1 MGKPQ
6 QYISAFV
13 LLCAACF
20 CNSCGSKEG
29 LDRSEKG
36 LDTSFPTSQQVSLQP
51 GELKELYSHENAS
64 EGLDKS
70 SALFK
75 SIGAEESGI
84 AFVNLIDNQHPLSR
98 LYILGYACGGISIG
112 DIDGDGW
119 DDIYCTGGPR
129 DSVLYK
135 QVGKL
140 KFEDI
145 TSESGA
151 SAKGHW
157 SVSSQFVDIDND
169 GDLDIYVCN
178 YDTPNLLYIND
189 GKGVFTES
197 AKDSGID
204 VKDASLS
211 AHFADYDNDGDLD
224 YYLITNRLIRAG
236 GLPTAEEAAYYKAD
250 GEPVLRP
257 EFKPFYKIYKKPDGK
272 YTIRTIGR
280 PDRLFENDGK
290 GKFRDVTKEAGIE
303 DQAYGLSAAWFDYD
317 GDGLID
323 IYVANDFQD
332 PDCFYRNNGDGSFT
346 NVIKSAVPH
355 STWFSMGSDTAD
367 LNNDG
372 LLDLFVLDMAATT
385 HYKSK
390 IAMGDMTAFKDF
402 MDTSSPRQMMRNALF
417 INSGTPRFLES
428 AWLSGLAASGWSW
441 AVKLSDFDNDGFT
454 DVFVSNGMSAN
465 IRNPDAY
472 FRVVVDGK
480 EKFIPYSQ
488 SMLQGREEWQLWKKT
503 GLQKDTNQAFQNMG
517 HLKFK
522 DVSKDWGLDH
532 LGASYSASTG
542 DLDRDGDLD
551 LVVASLDEPV
561 KIFRNDSARNRVTIS
576 LRGNA
581 SNRYGIGAII
591 RADSGA
597 GKQTKIMNPMTGYS
611 SCNGPVMHFGLGDED
626 RIDRLEVEWPGGI
639 KQSFKD
645 LLAGSHYVVS
655 QSNENSIP
663 KEPIKGTGIEP
674 MFASVKFIKPASHK
688 ETFFNDFALQPL
700 LPNKL
705 SHLGPGLAVGD
716 TDGDGVD
723 EIVLGSARSESL
735 AIHHNSEGLMSWKEI
750 SASSVHSRSEDMSP
764 LLFDADRDG
773 DADLFVVSGGV
784 ESEAE
789 EMRDRLYLN
798 DGNGAYEHAPD
809 GTLPDLMVSG
819 SVASAADFDR
829 DGDLDLFV
837 GGRLRP
843 GKYPT
848 SPKST
853 LLLNE
858 TTKGEKVL
866 FTDRTKQLCPEI
878 ENCGMVTSALW
889 SDANGDGWVDLLLSI
904 EWGPV
909 RIFINNEGKLKETT
923 QISGLQEYSGWW
935 NGLAGRD
942 LDGDGDIDYVATNF
956 GLNTKY
962 HPSKEKPSQIYYGT
976 FGESSTPRIV
986 EAKVAEDC
994 ILPVRGKSCSQNA
1007 MPFVKKKFNTY
1018 HKFASATLTDIYTQT
1033 ALQKSE
1039 SFEVNY
1045 LKSVVFINDGKA
1057 NFKAVPLPGLSQ
1069 IAPGFGVIAT
1079 EVNGDGKADIYLVQ
1093 NFYHPQRETGRMAG
1107 GMSVLLLG
1115 DGSGSFNE
1123 VWPHRSGLAVPEDA
1137 RGLASCDSNDDGW
1150 VDFAVGI
1157 NDGKMK
1163 LFQNQAN
1170 SDSGHKSFMIQ
1181 LSDGPGNPTGVGA
1194 RVRVEL
1200 TDGSS
1205 QTDEVRA
1212 GGSYLSQSS
1221 PGLFFGLGVGN
1232 KVQNIKV
1239 RWPDGEETTHQYPSG
1254 KHKVIITR
1262 TAQ

>member
-6 QYISAFV
+6 KYISAFV

-20 CNSCGSKEG
+20 CNSCGSKK
-29 LDRSEKG
+29 S
-36 LDTSFPTSQQVSLQP
+36 LDTSSPTSQQVSLEP
-51 GELKELYSHENAS
+51 GELKELYLHEESSKGNS
-64 EGLDKS
+64 KS
-70 SALFK
+70 SALFEP
-75 SIGAEESGI
+75 IAAEDSGI
-84 AFVNLIDNQHPLSR
+84 DFVNLVDNQHPLSR

-112 DIDGDGW
+112 DVDGDGW
-119 DDIYCTGGPR
+119 DDIYCTGGPG

-145 TSESGA
+145 TLESGV

-157 SVSSQFVDIDND
+157 SVSSQFVDVDND

-178 YDTPNLLYIND
+178 YNTPNLLFIND
-189 GKGVFTES
+189 GNGVFTES
-197 AKDSGID
+197 AKDSGTD

-236 GLPTAEEAAYYKAD
+236 GLPTAKEATYVTAD
-250 GEPVLRP
+250 GKPALRP
-257 EFKPFYKIYKKPDGK
+257 EFRQYYEIYEKADGK

-290 GKFRDVTKEAGIE
+290 GKFRDVTREAGIE
-303 DQAYGLSAAWFDYD
+303 DSAYGLSAAWFDYD

-332 PDCFYRNNGDGSFT
+332 PDYFYRNNGDGTFS

-355 STWFSMGSDTAD
+355 TTWFSMGSDVAD

-385 HYKSK
+385 HYKAK
-390 IAMGDMTAFKDF
+390 IAMGDMSAFKDF
-402 MDTSSPRQMMRNALF
+402 MDTSVPRQMMRNALF
-417 INSGTPRFLES
+417 INSGTSRFLES

-441 AVKLSDFDNDGFT
+441 AAKLSDFDNDGFT

-465 IRNPDAY
+465 IRNPDAH
-472 FRVVVDGK
+472 FRMLIDGK
-480 EKFIPYSQ
+480 ERFVPYSQ
-488 SMLQGREEWQLWKKT
+488 SLLNGREEWQLWYKT
-503 GLQKDTNQAFQNMG
+503 GLQKDTNQVFQNLG

-532 LGASYSASTG
+532 LGASYSAATG

-551 LVVASLDEPV
+551 LIVASLDEPV
-561 KIFRNDSARNRVTIS
+561 KIFRNDSAQNRVTLS
-576 LRGNA
+576 LRGNE
-581 SNRYGIGAII
+581 SNRYGIGAVI
-591 RADSGA
+591 RAVSGT
-597 GKQTKIMNPMTGYS
+597 GKQTKIMNPMTGYA
-611 SCNGPVMHFGLGDED
+611 SCNGPVMHFGIGDED
-626 RIDRLEVEWPGGI
+626 RIDRLEVEWPGGSI
-639 KQSFKD
+639 QSFENIA
-645 LLAGSHYVVS
+645 AGSHYVVS
-655 QSNENSIP
+655 QSKENSP
-663 KEPIKGTGIEP
+663 PEKEKKESGTEP
-674 MFASVKFIKPASHK
+674 MFAPVKSIQSAPHE
-688 ETFFNDFALQPL
+688 ETFFNDFAQQPL

-705 SHLGPGLAVGD
+705 SHLGPGIAVGD

-723 EIVLGSARSESL
+723 EIVLGSARSEPIG
-735 AIHHNSEGLMSWKEI
+735 IHHNRDGLISWKEI
-750 SASSVHSRSEDMSP
+750 SASSVHNSSEDMSP
-764 LLFDADRDG
+764 LLFDADLDG

-784 ESEAE
+784 ESGPE
-789 EMRDRLYLN
+789 ELRDRLYLN
-798 DGNGAYEHAPD
+798 DGNGSYEHVPD
-809 GTLPDLMVSG
+809 GALPDLMISG

-829 DGDLDLFV
+829 DGDLDVFV

-848 SPKST
+848 GPKST
-853 LLLNE
+853 LLVNE
-858 TTKGEKVL
+858 TVKGEKVL

-889 SDANGDGWVDLLLSI
+889 SDANGDGWIDLLLSI

-923 QISGLQEYSGWW
+923 QDSGLKEYSGWW

-962 HPSKEKPSQIYYGT
+962 HPSKKKPSRIYYGT
-976 FGESSTPRIV
+976 FGESSTPSIV

-1007 MPFVKKKFNTY
+1007 MPFVRDKFNTY

-1033 ALQKSE
+1033 ALQQSE

-1057 NFKAVPLPGLSQ
+1057 NFKAVPLPELSQ

-1079 EVNGDGKADIYLVQ
+1079 EVNGDGKADIYLAQ

-1123 VWPHRSGLAVPEDA
+1123 IWPNRSGLTVPEDA
-1137 RGLASCDSNDDGW
+1137 RGLASCDLNDDGW
-1150 VDFAVGI
+1150 VDFAVGV

-1163 LFQNQAN
+1163 LFENKMSSN
-1170 SDSGHKSFMIQ
+1170 SENKSFMIR

-1200 TDGSS
+1200 SDGST

-1212 GGSYLSQSS
+1212 GGGYLSQSS
-1221 PGLFFGLGVGN
+1221 SGLFFGLSAGN
-1232 KVQNIKV
+1232 KIKNIKV
-1239 RWPDGEETTHQYPSG
+1239 RWPDGEETDHQYSSG
-1254 KHKVIITR
+1254 NHKVIITR

>member
-1 MGKPQ
+1 M
-6 QYISAFV
+6 
-13 LLCAACF
+13 
-20 CNSCGSKEG
+20 
-29 LDRSEKG
+29 
-36 LDTSFPTSQQVSLQP
+36 SLEP
-51 GELKELYSHENAS
+51 GELKELYLHEESSKGNS
-64 EGLDKS
+64 KS
-70 SALFK
+70 SALFEP
-75 SIGAEESGI
+75 IAAEDSGI
-84 AFVNLIDNQHPLSR
+84 DFVNLVDNQHPLSR

-112 DIDGDGW
+112 DVDGDGW
-119 DDIYCTGGPR
+119 DDIYCTGGPG

-145 TSESGA
+145 TLESGV

-157 SVSSQFVDIDND
+157 SVSSQFVDVDND

-178 YDTPNLLYIND
+178 YNTPNLLFIND
-189 GKGVFTES
+189 GNGVFTES
-197 AKDSGID
+197 AKDSGTD

-236 GLPTAEEAAYYKAD
+236 GLPTAKEATYVTAD
-250 GEPVLRP
+250 GKPALRP
-257 EFKPFYKIYKKPDGK
+257 EFRQYYEIYEKADGK

-290 GKFRDVTKEAGIE
+290 GKFRDVTREAGIE
-303 DQAYGLSAAWFDYD
+303 DSAYGLSAAWFDYD

-332 PDCFYRNNGDGSFT
+332 PDYFYRNNGDGTFS
-346 NVIKSAVPH
+346 NAIKSAVPH
-355 STWFSMGSDTAD
+355 TTWFSMGSDVAD

-385 HYKSK
+385 HYKAK
-390 IAMGDMTAFKDF
+390 IAMGDMSAFKDF
-402 MDTSSPRQMMRNALF
+402 MDTSVPRQMMRNALF
-417 INSGTPRFLES
+417 INSGTSRFLES

-441 AVKLSDFDNDGFT
+441 AAKLSDFDNDGFT

-465 IRNPDAY
+465 IRNPDAH
-472 FRVVVDGK
+472 FRMLIDGK
-480 EKFIPYSQ
+480 ERFVPYSQ
-488 SMLQGREEWQLWKKT
+488 SMLHGREEWQLWYKT
-503 GLQKDTNQAFQNMG
+503 GLQKDKNQVFQNLG

-561 KIFRNDSARNRVTIS
+561 KIFRNDSARKRVTFS
-576 LRGNA
+576 LRGNE
-581 SNRYGIGAII
+581 SNRYGIGAVI
-591 RADSGA
+591 RAVSGT
-597 GKQTKIMNPMTGYS
+597 GKQTKIMNPMTGYA
-611 SCNGPVMHFGLGDED
+611 SCNGPVMHFGIGDED
-626 RIDRLEVEWPGGI
+626 RIDRLEVEWPGGSI
-639 KQSFKD
+639 QSFENIA
-645 LLAGSHYVVS
+645 AGSHYVVS
-655 QSNENSIP
+655 QS
-663 KEPIKGTGIEP
+663 KETSPPEKEKKESGTEP
-674 MFASVKFIKPASHK
+674 MFAPVKSIQSAPHE
-688 ETFFNDFALQPL
+688 ETFFNDFAQQPL

-705 SHLGPGLAVGD
+705 SHLGPGIAVGD

-723 EIVLGSARSESL
+723 EIVLGSARSEPIG
-735 AIHHNSEGLMSWKEI
+735 IHHNRDGLISWKEI
-750 SASSVHSRSEDMSP
+750 SASSVHNSSEDMSP
-764 LLFDADRDG
+764 LLFDADLDG

-784 ESEAE
+784 ESGPE
-789 EMRDRLYLN
+789 ELRDRLYLN
-798 DGNGAYEHAPD
+798 DGNGSYEHVPD
-809 GTLPDLMVSG
+809 GALPDLMISG

-829 DGDLDLFV
+829 DGDLDVFV

-848 SPKST
+848 GPKST
-853 LLLNE
+853 LLVNE
-858 TTKGEKVL
+858 TVKGEKVL

-889 SDANGDGWVDLLLSI
+889 SDANGDGWIDLLLSI

-923 QISGLQEYSGWW
+923 QDSGLKEYSGWW

-962 HPSKEKPSQIYYGT
+962 HPSKKKPSRIYYGT
-976 FGESSTPRIV
+976 FGDSSTPSIV

-1007 MPFVKKKFNTY
+1007 MPFVREKFNTY

-1033 ALQKSE
+1033 ALQQSE

-1057 NFKAVPLPGLSQ
+1057 NFKAVPLPELSQ

-1079 EVNGDGKADIYLVQ
+1079 EVNGDGKADIYLAQ

-1123 VWPHRSGLAVPEDA
+1123 IWPNRSGLTVPEDA
-1137 RGLASCDSNDDGW
+1137 RGLASCDLNDDGW
-1150 VDFAVGI
+1150 VDFAVGV

-1163 LFQNQAN
+1163 LFENKMSSN
-1170 SDSGHKSFMIQ
+1170 SENKSFMIR

-1200 TDGSS
+1200 SDGST

-1212 GGSYLSQSS
+1212 GGGYLSQSS
-1221 PGLFFGLGVGN
+1221 SGLFFGLSAGN
-1232 KVQNIKV
+1232 KIKNIKV
-1239 RWPDGEETTHQYPSG
+1239 RWPDGEETDHQYSSG
-1254 KHKVIITR
+1254 NHKVIITR

>member
-6 QYISAFV
+6 KYISAFV

-20 CNSCGSKEG
+20 CNSCGSKK
-29 LDRSEKG
+29 S
-36 LDTSFPTSQQVSLQP
+36 LDTSSPTSQQVSLEP
-51 GELKELYSHENAS
+51 GELKELYLHEEFSKGNS
-64 EGLDKS
+64 KS
-70 SALFK
+70 SALFEP
-75 SIGAEESGI
+75 IAAEDSGI
-84 AFVNLIDNQHPLSR
+84 DFVNLVDNQHPLSR

-112 DIDGDGW
+112 DVDGDGW
-119 DDIYCTGGPR
+119 DDIYCTGGPG

-145 TSESGA
+145 TLESGV

-157 SVSSQFVDIDND
+157 SVSSQFVDVDND

-178 YDTPNLLYIND
+178 YNTPNLLFIND
-189 GKGVFTES
+189 GNGVFTES
-197 AKDSGID
+197 AKDSGTD

-224 YYLITNRLIRAG
+224 YYLIMNRLIRAG
-236 GLPTAEEAAYYKAD
+236 GLPNEKEAAYYRAD
-250 GEPVLRP
+250 GVPVLRP
-257 EFKPFYKIYKKPDGK
+257 EFKPFYKIYKKADGK

-290 GKFRDVTKEAGIE
+290 GKFRDVTREAGIE
-303 DQAYGLSAAWFDYD
+303 DSAYGLSAAWFDYD

-332 PDCFYRNNGDGSFT
+332 PDYFYRNNGDGTFS

-355 STWFSMGSDTAD
+355 TTWFSMGSDVAD

-385 HYKSK
+385 HYKAK
-390 IAMGDMTAFKDF
+390 IAMGDMSAFKDF
-402 MDTSSPRQMMRNALF
+402 MDTSVPRQMMRNALF
-417 INSGTPRFLES
+417 INSGTSRFLES

-441 AVKLSDFDNDGFT
+441 AAKLSDFDNDGFT

-465 IRNPDAY
+465 IRNPDAH
-472 FRVVVDGK
+472 FRMLIDGK
-480 EKFIPYSQ
+480 ERFVPYSQ
-488 SMLQGREEWQLWKKT
+488 SLLNGREEWQLWYKT
-503 GLQKDTNQAFQNMG
+503 GLQKDTNQVFQNLG

-532 LGASYSASTG
+532 LGASYSAATG

-551 LVVASLDEPV
+551 LIVASLDEPV
-561 KIFRNDSARNRVTIS
+561 KIFRNDSAQNRVTLS
-576 LRGNA
+576 LRGNE
-581 SNRYGIGAII
+581 SNRYGIGAVI
-591 RADSGA
+591 RAVSGT
-597 GKQTKIMNPMTGYS
+597 GKQTKIMNPMTGYA
-611 SCNGPVMHFGLGDED
+611 SCNGPVMHFGIGDED
-626 RIDRLEVEWPGGI
+626 RIDRLEVEWPGGSI
-639 KQSFKD
+639 QSFENIA
-645 LLAGSHYVVS
+645 AGSHYVVS
-655 QSNENSIP
+655 QSKENSP
-663 KEPIKGTGIEP
+663 PEKEKKESGTEP
-674 MFASVKFIKPASHK
+674 MFAPVKSIQSAPHE
-688 ETFFNDFALQPL
+688 ETFFNDFAQQPL

-705 SHLGPGLAVGD
+705 SHLGPGIAVGD

-723 EIVLGSARSESL
+723 EIVLGSARSEPIG
-735 AIHHNSEGLMSWKEI
+735 IHHNRDGLISWKEI
-750 SASSVHSRSEDMSP
+750 SASSVHNSSEDMSP
-764 LLFDADRDG
+764 LLFDADLDG

-784 ESEAE
+784 ESGPE
-789 EMRDRLYLN
+789 ELRDRLYLN
-798 DGNGAYEHAPD
+798 DGNGSYAHVPD
-809 GTLPDLMVSG
+809 GALPDLMISG

-829 DGDLDLFV
+829 DGDLDVFV

-848 SPKST
+848 GPKST
-853 LLLNE
+853 LLVNE
-858 TTKGEKVL
+858 TVKGEKVL

-889 SDANGDGWVDLLLSI
+889 SDANGDGWIDLLLSI

-923 QISGLQEYSGWW
+923 QDSGLKEYSGWW

-962 HPSKEKPSQIYYGT
+962 HPSKKKPSRIYYGT
-976 FGESSTPRIV
+976 FGESSTPSIV

-1007 MPFVKKKFNTY
+1007 MPFVREKFNTY

-1033 ALQKSE
+1033 ALQQSE

-1057 NFKAVPLPGLSQ
+1057 NFKAVPLPELSQ

-1079 EVNGDGKADIYLVQ
+1079 EVNGDGKADIYLAQ

-1123 VWPHRSGLAVPEDA
+1123 IWPNRSGLTVPEDA
-1137 RGLASCDSNDDGW
+1137 RGLASCDLNDDGW
-1150 VDFAVGI
+1150 VDFAVGV

-1163 LFQNQAN
+1163 LFENKMSSN
-1170 SDSGHKSFMIQ
+1170 SENKSFMIR

-1200 TDGSS
+1200 SDGST

-1212 GGSYLSQSS
+1212 GGGYLSQSS
-1221 PGLFFGLGVGN
+1221 SGLFFGLSAGN
-1232 KVQNIKV
+1232 EIKNIKV
-1239 RWPDGEETTHQYPSG
+1239 RWPDGEETDHQYSSG
-1254 KHKVIITR
+1254 NHKVIITR

>member
-1 MGKPQ
+1 MRKPQ
-6 QYISAFV
+6 KYISAFV

-20 CNSCGSKEG
+20 CNSCGSKDS
-29 LDRSEKG
+29 LDIS
-36 LDTSFPTSQQVSLQP
+36 SQSSQQVSLQP
-51 GELKELYSHENAS
+51 GELKELYLHEEAS
-64 EGLDKS
+64 KNLSKS
-70 SALFK
+70 SALFEP
-75 SIGAEESGI
+75 IAAEDSGI
-84 AFVNLIDNQHPLSR
+84 DFVNLVDNQHPLSR

-129 DSVLYK
+129 ESVLYK

-145 TSESGA
+145 TSESGV

-157 SVSSQFVDIDND
+157 SVSSQFVDVDND

-189 GKGVFTES
+189 GKGAFTES
-197 AKDSGID
+197 AKDSGTD

-236 GLPTAEEAAYYKAD
+236 GLPTAKEATYVAAD
-250 GEPVLRP
+250 GKPALRP
-257 EFKPFYKIYKKPDGK
+257 EFRRYYEMYEKAGGK

-280 PDRLFENDGK
+280 PDRLFENDGS

-303 DQAYGLSAAWFDYD
+303 DQAYGLSATWFDYD
-317 GDGLID
+317 SDGLID

-332 PDCFYRNNGDGSFT
+332 PDYFYRNNGDGSFT

-355 STWFSMGSDTAD
+355 TTWFSMGSDIAD

-372 LLDLFVLDMAATT
+372 LLDLFVLDMAATS
-385 HYKSK
+385 HYKAK
-390 IAMGDMTAFKDF
+390 IAMGDMSAFKNF

-417 INSGTPRFLES
+417 IHSGTSRFLES

-441 AVKLSDFDNDGFT
+441 AAKLSDFDNDGFT

-465 IRNPDAY
+465 IRNPDKY
-472 FRVVVDGK
+472 FPVVVNGK
-480 EKFIPYSQ
+480 EQFIPYSQ
-488 SMLQGREEWQLWKKT
+488 SMLQGTEEWQLWKKT
-503 GLQKDTNQAFQNMG
+503 GLQKDTNQAFQNLG

-532 LGASYSASTG
+532 LGASYAASTG

-561 KIFRNDSARNRVTIS
+561 QIFRNDSTKNRVTIS
-576 LRGNA
+576 LRGNE
-581 SNRYGIGAII
+581 SNRYGIGAVI
-591 RADSGA
+591 RADSGK
-597 GKQTKIMNPMTGYS
+597 GKQTKIMNPMTGYA
-611 SCNGPVMHFGLGDED
+611 SCNGPVMHFGIGADD

-645 LLAGSHYVVS
+645 LAAGSHYVVS
-655 QSNENSIP
+655 QS
-663 KEPIKGTGIEP
+663 KETSLPEEEKKKTGAEP
-674 MFASVKFIKPASHK
+674 MFASVKSIKSASHK

-705 SHLGPGLAVGD
+705 SHLGPGIAVGD
-716 TDGDGVD
+716 TDGDGND
-723 EIVLGSARSESL
+723 EIVLGSARSGSL
-735 AIHHNSEGLMSWKEI
+735 AIHHEPERSMSWKEI
-750 SASSVHSRSEDMSP
+750 SASSAHSSSEDMSS
-764 LLFDADRDG
+764 LLFDADLDG

-789 EMRDRLYLN
+789 ELKDRLYLN
-798 DGNGAYEHAPD
+798 DGKGAYEHAPE

-829 DGDLDLFV
+829 DGDLDIFV

-848 SPKST
+848 GPKST

-858 TTKGEKVL
+858 TVKGGKVL
-866 FTDRTKQLCPEI
+866 FTDRTKQICPGI

-923 QISGLQEYSGWW
+923 QSSGLQEYSGWW

-962 HPSKEKPSQIYYGT
+962 HPSKKKPSRIYYGT
-976 FGESSTPRIV
+976 FGESPIPRIV

-1007 MPFVKKKFNTY
+1007 MPFVKEKFNTY

-1057 NFKAVPLPGLSQ
+1057 NFKAVPLPELSQ

-1123 VWPHRSGLAVPEDA
+1123 VWPDRSGLTVPEDA
-1137 RGLASCDSNDDGW
+1137 RGLASFDLNDDGW

-1163 LFQNQAN
+1163 LFENKVGSN
-1170 SDSGHKSFMIQ
+1170 SGHKSFMIQ
-1181 LSDGPGNPTGVGA
+1181 LSEGPGNPTGVGSK
-1194 RVRVEL
+1194 VSVEL

-1221 PGLFFGLGVGN
+1221 SGLFFGLSAGN
-1232 KVQNIKV
+1232 KVKNIKV
-1239 RWPDGEETTHQYPSG
+1239 RWPDGEKTTHQYPSG

>member
-1 MGKPQ
+1 M
-6 QYISAFV
+6 
-13 LLCAACF
+13 
-20 CNSCGSKEG
+20 
-29 LDRSEKG
+29 
-36 LDTSFPTSQQVSLQP
+36 SLEP
-51 GELKELYSHENAS
+51 GELKELYLHEESSKGNS
-64 EGLDKS
+64 KS
-70 SALFK
+70 SALFEP
-75 SIGAEESGI
+75 IAAEDSGI
-84 AFVNLIDNQHPLSR
+84 DFVNLVDNQHPLSR

-112 DIDGDGW
+112 DVDGDGW
-119 DDIYCTGGPR
+119 DDIYCTGGPG

-145 TSESGA
+145 TLESGV

-157 SVSSQFVDIDND
+157 SVSSQFVDVDND

-178 YDTPNLLYIND
+178 YNTPNLLFIND
-189 GKGVFTES
+189 GNGVFTES
-197 AKDSGID
+197 AKDSGTD

-236 GLPTAEEAAYYKAD
+236 GLPTAKEATYVTAD
-250 GEPVLRP
+250 GKPALRP
-257 EFKPFYKIYKKPDGK
+257 EFRQYYEIYEKADGK

-290 GKFRDVTKEAGIE
+290 GKFRDVTREAGIE
-303 DQAYGLSAAWFDYD
+303 DSAYGLSAAWFDYD

-332 PDCFYRNNGDGSFT
+332 PDYFYRNNGDGTFS

-355 STWFSMGSDTAD
+355 TTWFSMGSDVAD

-385 HYKSK
+385 HYKAK
-390 IAMGDMTAFKDF
+390 IAMGDMSAFKDF
-402 MDTSSPRQMMRNALF
+402 MDTSVPRQMMRNALF
-417 INSGTPRFLES
+417 INSGTSRFLES

-441 AVKLSDFDNDGFT
+441 AAKLSDFDNDGFT

-465 IRNPDAY
+465 IRNPDAH
-472 FRVVVDGK
+472 FRMLIDGK
-480 EKFIPYSQ
+480 ERFVPYSQ
-488 SMLQGREEWQLWKKT
+488 SMLHGREEWQLWYKT
-503 GLQKDTNQAFQNMG
+503 GLQKDTNQVFQNLG

-532 LGASYSASTG
+532 LGASYSAATG

-551 LVVASLDEPV
+551 LIVASLDEPV
-561 KIFRNDSARNRVTIS
+561 KIFRNDSAQNRVTLS
-576 LRGNA
+576 LRGNE
-581 SNRYGIGAII
+581 SNRYGIGAVI
-591 RADSGA
+591 RAVSGT
-597 GKQTKIMNPMTGYS
+597 GKQTKIMNPMTGYA
-611 SCNGPVMHFGLGDED
+611 SCNGPVMHFGIGDED
-626 RIDRLEVEWPGGI
+626 RIDRLEVEWPGGSI
-639 KQSFKD
+639 QSFENIA
-645 LLAGSHYVVS
+645 AGSHYVVS
-655 QSNENSIP
+655 QSKENSP
-663 KEPIKGTGIEP
+663 PEKEKKESGTEP
-674 MFASVKFIKPASHK
+674 MFAPVKSIQSAPHE
-688 ETFFNDFALQPL
+688 ETFFNDFAQQPL

-705 SHLGPGLAVGD
+705 SHLGPGIAVGD

-723 EIVLGSARSESL
+723 EIVLGSARSEPIG
-735 AIHHNSEGLMSWKEI
+735 IHHNRDGLISWKEI
-750 SASSVHSRSEDMSP
+750 SASSVHNSSEDMSP
-764 LLFDADRDG
+764 LLFDADLDG

-784 ESEAE
+784 ESGPE
-789 EMRDRLYLN
+789 ELRDRLYLN
-798 DGNGAYEHAPD
+798 DGNGSYAHVPD
-809 GTLPDLMVSG
+809 GALPDLMISG

-829 DGDLDLFV
+829 DGDLDVFV

-848 SPKST
+848 GPKST
-853 LLLNE
+853 LLVNE
-858 TTKGEKVL
+858 TVKGEKVL

-889 SDANGDGWVDLLLSI
+889 SDANGDGWIDLLLSI

-923 QISGLQEYSGWW
+923 QDSGLKEYSGWW

-962 HPSKEKPSQIYYGT
+962 HPSKKKPSRIYYGT
-976 FGESSTPRIV
+976 FGESSTPSIV

-1007 MPFVKKKFNTY
+1007 MPFVREKFNTY

-1033 ALQKSE
+1033 ALQQSE

-1057 NFKAVPLPGLSQ
+1057 NFKAVPLPELSQ

-1079 EVNGDGKADIYLVQ
+1079 EVNGDGKADIYLAQ

-1123 VWPHRSGLAVPEDA
+1123 IWPNRSGLTVPEDA
-1137 RGLASCDSNDDGW
+1137 RGLASCDLNDDGW
-1150 VDFAVGI
+1150 VDFAVGV

-1163 LFQNQAN
+1163 LFENKMSSN
-1170 SDSGHKSFMIQ
+1170 SENKSFMIR

-1200 TDGSS
+1200 SDGST

-1212 GGSYLSQSS
+1212 GGGYLSQSS
-1221 PGLFFGLGVGN
+1221 SGLFFGLSAGN
-1232 KVQNIKV
+1232 KIKNIKV
-1239 RWPDGEETTHQYPSG
+1239 RWPDGEETDHQYSSG
-1254 KHKVIITR
+1254 NHKVIITR

>member
-1 MGKPQ
+1 M
-6 QYISAFV
+6 
-13 LLCAACF
+13 
-20 CNSCGSKEG
+20 
-29 LDRSEKG
+29 
-36 LDTSFPTSQQVSLQP
+36 SLEP
-51 GELKELYSHENAS
+51 GELKELYLHEEFSKGNS
-64 EGLDKS
+64 KS
-70 SALFK
+70 SALFEP
-75 SIGAEESGI
+75 IAAEDSGI
-84 AFVNLIDNQHPLSR
+84 DFVNLVDNQHPLSR

-112 DIDGDGW
+112 DVDGDGW
-119 DDIYCTGGPR
+119 DDIYCTGGPG

-145 TSESGA
+145 TLESGV

-157 SVSSQFVDIDND
+157 SVSSQFVDVDND

-178 YDTPNLLYIND
+178 YNTPNLLFIND
-189 GKGVFTES
+189 GNGVFTES
-197 AKDSGID
+197 AKDSGTD

-236 GLPTAEEAAYYKAD
+236 GLPTAKEATYVTAD
-250 GEPVLRP
+250 GKPALRP
-257 EFKPFYKIYKKPDGK
+257 EFRQYYEIYEKADGK

-290 GKFRDVTKEAGIE
+290 GKFRDVTREAGIE
-303 DQAYGLSAAWFDYD
+303 DSAYGLSAAWFDYD

-332 PDCFYRNNGDGSFT
+332 PDYFYRNNGDGTFS

-355 STWFSMGSDTAD
+355 TTWFSMGSDVAD

-385 HYKSK
+385 HYKAK
-390 IAMGDMTAFKDF
+390 IAMGDMSAFKDF
-402 MDTSSPRQMMRNALF
+402 MDTSVPRQMMRNALF
-417 INSGTPRFLES
+417 INSGTSRFLES

-441 AVKLSDFDNDGFT
+441 AAKLSDFDNDGFT

-465 IRNPDAY
+465 IRNPDAH
-472 FRVVVDGK
+472 FRMLIDGK
-480 EKFIPYSQ
+480 ERFVPYSQ
-488 SMLQGREEWQLWKKT
+488 SLLNGREEWQLWYKT
-503 GLQKDTNQAFQNMG
+503 GLQKDTNQVFQNLG

-532 LGASYSASTG
+532 LGASYSAATG

-551 LVVASLDEPV
+551 LIVASLDEPV
-561 KIFRNDSARNRVTIS
+561 KIFRNDSAQNRVTLS
-576 LRGNA
+576 LRGNE
-581 SNRYGIGAII
+581 SNRYGIGAVI
-591 RADSGA
+591 RAVSGT
-597 GKQTKIMNPMTGYS
+597 GKQTKIMNPMTGYA
-611 SCNGPVMHFGLGDED
+611 SCNGPVMHFGIGDED
-626 RIDRLEVEWPGGI
+626 RIDRLEVEWPGGSI
-639 KQSFKD
+639 QSFENIA
-645 LLAGSHYVVS
+645 AGSHYVVS
-655 QSNENSIP
+655 QS
-663 KEPIKGTGIEP
+663 KETSPPEKEKKESGTEP
-674 MFASVKFIKPASHK
+674 MFAPVKSIQSAPHE
-688 ETFFNDFALQPL
+688 ETFFNDFAQQPL

-705 SHLGPGLAVGD
+705 SHLGPGIAVGD

-723 EIVLGSARSESL
+723 EIVLGSARSEPIG
-735 AIHHNSEGLMSWKEI
+735 IHHNRDGLISWKEI
-750 SASSVHSRSEDMSP
+750 SASSVHNSSEDMSP
-764 LLFDADRDG
+764 LLFDADLDG

-784 ESEAE
+784 ESGPE
-789 EMRDRLYLN
+789 ELRDRLYLN
-798 DGNGAYEHAPD
+798 DGNGSYAHVPD
-809 GTLPDLMVSG
+809 GALPDLMISG

-829 DGDLDLFV
+829 DGDLDVFV

-848 SPKST
+848 GPKST
-853 LLLNE
+853 LLVNE
-858 TTKGEKVL
+858 TVKGEKVL

-889 SDANGDGWVDLLLSI
+889 SDANGDGWIDLLLSI

-923 QISGLQEYSGWW
+923 QDSGLKEYSGWW

-962 HPSKEKPSQIYYGT
+962 HPSKKKPSRIYYGT
-976 FGESSTPRIV
+976 FGESSTPSIV

-1007 MPFVKKKFNTY
+1007 MPFVREKFNTY

-1033 ALQKSE
+1033 ALQQSE

-1057 NFKAVPLPGLSQ
+1057 NFKAAPLPELSQ

-1079 EVNGDGKADIYLVQ
+1079 EVNGDGKADIYLAQ

-1123 VWPHRSGLAVPEDA
+1123 IWPNRSGLTVPEDA
-1137 RGLASCDSNDDGW
+1137 RGLASCDLNDDGW
-1150 VDFAVGI
+1150 VDFAVGV

-1163 LFQNQAN
+1163 LFENKMSSN
-1170 SDSGHKSFMIQ
+1170 SENKSFMIR

-1200 TDGSS
+1200 SDGST

-1212 GGSYLSQSS
+1212 GGGYLSQSS
-1221 PGLFFGLGVGN
+1221 SGLFFGLSAGN
-1232 KVQNIKV
+1232 EIKNIKV
-1239 RWPDGEETTHQYPSG
+1239 RWPDGEETDHQYSSG
-1254 KHKVIITR
+1254 NHKVIITR

>member
-6 QYISAFV
+6 KYISAFV

-20 CNSCGSKEG
+20 CNSCGSKK
-29 LDRSEKG
+29 S
-36 LDTSFPTSQQVSLQP
+36 LDTSSPTSQQVSLEP
-51 GELKELYSHENAS
+51 GELKELYLHEESSKGNS
-64 EGLDKS
+64 KS
-70 SALFK
+70 SALFEP
-75 SIGAEESGI
+75 IAAEDSGI
-84 AFVNLIDNQHPLSR
+84 DFVNLVDNQHPLSR

-112 DIDGDGW
+112 DVDGDGW
-119 DDIYCTGGPR
+119 DDIYCTGGPG

-145 TSESGA
+145 TLESGV

-157 SVSSQFVDIDND
+157 SVSSQFVDVDND

-178 YDTPNLLYIND
+178 YNTPNLLFIND
-189 GKGVFTES
+189 GNGVFTES
-197 AKDSGID
+197 AKDSGTD

-236 GLPTAEEAAYYKAD
+236 GLPTAKEATYVTAD
-250 GEPVLRP
+250 GKPALRP
-257 EFKPFYKIYKKPDGK
+257 EFRQYYEIYEKADGK

-290 GKFRDVTKEAGIE
+290 GKFRDVTREAGIE
-303 DQAYGLSAAWFDYD
+303 DSAYGLSAAWFDYD

-332 PDCFYRNNGDGSFT
+332 PDYFYRNNGDGTFS

-355 STWFSMGSDTAD
+355 TTWFSMGSDVAD

-385 HYKSK
+385 HYKAK
-390 IAMGDMTAFKDF
+390 IAMGDMSAFKDF
-402 MDTSSPRQMMRNALF
+402 MDTSVPRQMMRNALF
-417 INSGTPRFLES
+417 INSGTSRFLES

-441 AVKLSDFDNDGFT
+441 AAKLSDFDNDGFT

-465 IRNPDAY
+465 IRNPDAH
-472 FRVVVDGK
+472 FRMLIDGK
-480 EKFIPYSQ
+480 ERFVPYSQ
-488 SMLQGREEWQLWKKT
+488 SLLNGREEWQLWYKT
-503 GLQKDTNQAFQNMG
+503 GLQKDTNQVFQNLG

-532 LGASYSASTG
+532 LGASYSAATG

-551 LVVASLDEPV
+551 LIVASLDEPV
-561 KIFRNDSARNRVTIS
+561 KIFRNDSAQNRVTLS
-576 LRGNA
+576 LRGNE
-581 SNRYGIGAII
+581 SNRYGIGAVI
-591 RADSGA
+591 RAVSGT
-597 GKQTKIMNPMTGYS
+597 GKQTKIMNPMTGYA
-611 SCNGPVMHFGLGDED
+611 SCNGPVMHFGIGDED
-626 RIDRLEVEWPGGI
+626 RIDRLEVEWPGGSI
-639 KQSFKD
+639 QSFENIA
-645 LLAGSHYVVS
+645 AGSHYVVS
-655 QSNENSIP
+655 QSKENSP
-663 KEPIKGTGIEP
+663 PEKEKKESGTEP
-674 MFASVKFIKPASHK
+674 MFAPVKSIQSAPHE
-688 ETFFNDFALQPL
+688 ETFFNDFAQQPL

-705 SHLGPGLAVGD
+705 SHLGPGIAVGD

-723 EIVLGSARSESL
+723 EIVLGSARSEPIG
-735 AIHHNSEGLMSWKEI
+735 IHHNRDGLISWKEI
-750 SASSVHSRSEDMSP
+750 SASSVHNSSEDMSP
-764 LLFDADRDG
+764 LLFDADLDG

-784 ESEAE
+784 ESGPE
-789 EMRDRLYLN
+789 ELRDRLYLN
-798 DGNGAYEHAPD
+798 DGNGSYEHVPD
-809 GTLPDLMVSG
+809 GALPDLMISG

-829 DGDLDLFV
+829 DGDLDVFV

-848 SPKST
+848 GPKST
-853 LLLNE
+853 LLVNE
-858 TTKGEKVL
+858 TVKGEKVL

-889 SDANGDGWVDLLLSI
+889 SDANGDGWIDLLLSI

-923 QISGLQEYSGWW
+923 QDSGLKEYSGWW

-962 HPSKEKPSQIYYGT
+962 HPSKKKPSRIYYGT
-976 FGESSTPRIV
+976 FGDSSTPSIV

-1007 MPFVKKKFNTY
+1007 MPFVREKFNTY

-1033 ALQKSE
+1033 ALQQSE
-1039 SFEVNY
+1039 SFEVNF

-1057 NFKAVPLPGLSQ
+1057 NFKAVPLPELSQ

-1079 EVNGDGKADIYLVQ
+1079 EVNGDGKADIYLAQ

-1123 VWPHRSGLAVPEDA
+1123 IWPNRSGLTVPEDA
-1137 RGLASCDSNDDGW
+1137 RGLASCDLNDDGW
-1150 VDFAVGI
+1150 VDFAVGV

-1163 LFQNQAN
+1163 LFENKMSSN
-1170 SDSGHKSFMIQ
+1170 SENKSFMIR

-1194 RVRVEL
+1194 RVRVE
-1200 TDGSS
+1200 
-1205 QTDEVRA
+1205 
-1212 GGSYLSQSS
+1212 
-1221 PGLFFGLGVGN
+1221 
-1232 KVQNIKV
+1232 
-1239 RWPDGEETTHQYPSG
+1239 
-1254 KHKVIITR
+1254 
-1262 TAQ
+1262 